1 MESDWLSGELEQ
13 HVSAARW
20 YVYMIRADDR
30 SLYTG
35 VTTNVERRLAEH
47 KAEASGPYR
56 GARALRGKRHLKL
69 VYSFAATDQ
78 SQALKLEYAIK
89 QLRKARKEALV
100 AGRLPIEELLAGD
113 TKHGEN

>member
-1 MESDWLSGELEQ
+1 MESDRLSGEIDQDPTL
-13 HVSAARW
+13 ACW
-20 YVYMIRADDR
+20 WVYMIRADDY

-35 VTTNVERRLAEH
+35 VSTDVERRLAEH
-47 KAEASGPYR
+47 KAEASGRYR
-56 GARALRGKRHLKL
+56 GAKALRGKRHLKL

-89 QLRKARKEALV
+89 QLSKVGKEALV

-113 TKHGEN
+113 TNHGED

>member
-1 MESDWLSGELEQ
+1 MEFDRLSGEIEQ
-13 HVSAARW
+13 DPTLACW
-20 YVYMIRADDR
+20 WVYMIRADDH

-35 VTTNVERRLAEH
+35 VSTDVERRLAEH

-56 GARALRGKRHLKL
+56 GAKALRGKRNLKL
-69 VYSFAATDQ
+69 VYSIATTGQ
-78 SQALKLEYAIK
+78 SQALKLEFAIK

-113 TKHGEN
+113 TEHGED